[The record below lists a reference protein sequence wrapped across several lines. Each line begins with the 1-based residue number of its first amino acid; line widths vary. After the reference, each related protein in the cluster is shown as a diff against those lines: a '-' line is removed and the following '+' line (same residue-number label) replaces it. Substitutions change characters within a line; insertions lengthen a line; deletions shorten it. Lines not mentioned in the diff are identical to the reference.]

1 MAHGESKGVKK
12 KKSTSA
18 SFTTLKPLTIWITT
32 NWKILIDVGVPDHLT
47 CLLRKLN
54 AGQEAPARMDME
66 KLTGSKL
73 GKEFDK
79 TVYCHLA
86 YLT

>member
-1 MAHGESKGVKK
+1 MEKARELK

-18 SFTTLKPLTIWITT
+18 SFTTLKPLTIWITR

-66 KLTGSKL
+66 KLTGPNWERSL
-73 GKEFDK
+73 TRLY
-79 TVYCHLA
+79 TVTL
-86 YLT
+86 LI